1 MQLRDVSFSEGI
13 KVIKPKEM
21 QSIAEGRAKTYAV
34 LAGLY
39 SAPPSKELAESIRAG
54 SLSSE
59 NGGSLSSAANELT
72 ACFRQI
78 APDVLSENDLVA
90 EYTRLFAMP
99 SGVIP
104 YESFYTDENKRVGG
118 HVTVAVQQYY
128 DAAMAQLTGMC
139 LESPDHIGVELEF
152 MKFLCE
158 IEAQFWEVLNWEGL
172 YQCLDFQ
179 RGFLDG
185 HLLRWHQSLCE
196 KVISESSLELFR
208 ALARLTI
215 DFLEAEREFVPELA
229 EEVCSEGRTLCE
241 S

>member
-1 MQLRDVSFSEGI
+1 MINS
-13 KVIKPKEM
+13 KEM
-21 QSIAEGRAKTYAV
+21 QGIAEGRANTYAV

-39 SAPPSKELAESIRAG
+39 SAPPSKELAESICAG
-54 SLSSE
+54 FLSSE
-59 NGGSLSSAANELT
+59 NDGRLSSAANELT

-78 APDVLSENDLVA
+78 ESDVVSANDLVA

-118 HVTVAVQQYY
+118 HVTVAVQQFY
-128 DAAMAQLTGMC
+128 DAAAVQVTGMC

-158 IEAQFWEVLNWEGL
+158 IEAQFWEGLNWEGL
-172 YQCLDFQ
+172 YQCLGFQ
-179 RGFLDG
+179 RQFLET
-185 HLLRWHQSLCE
+185 HLLCWHQALCK
-196 KVISESSLELFR
+196 KVISESSIELFR

-215 DFLEAEREFVPELA
+215 DFLEAEREFVPVLA
-229 EEVCSEGRTLCE
+229 EEICSEGRTLCE
-241 S
+241 F